1 MEESWECFEYT
12 NNVNEWSPINRV
24 GTRVAGTLAMTMA
37 NGKIKKKYGI
47 VDERKELQ
55 LCLNDWVDALGDK
68 QYLHGDKI
76 TLPDLMVFGVL
87 RSIEGLSTYIEI
99 MQANPKLQEWYKRV
113 ASSCNSCEMRA

>member
-1 MEESWECFEYT
+1 MESYKSSG
-12 NNVNEWSPINRV
+12 NN
-24 GTRVAGTLAMTMA
+24 GVAGTLAMTMA

-76 TLPDLMVFGVL
+76 TLPDLMVLVYYEVSRVYPLTL
-87 RSIEGLSTYIEI
+87 R
-99 MQANPKLQEWYKRV
+99 
-113 ASSCNSCEMRA
+113 